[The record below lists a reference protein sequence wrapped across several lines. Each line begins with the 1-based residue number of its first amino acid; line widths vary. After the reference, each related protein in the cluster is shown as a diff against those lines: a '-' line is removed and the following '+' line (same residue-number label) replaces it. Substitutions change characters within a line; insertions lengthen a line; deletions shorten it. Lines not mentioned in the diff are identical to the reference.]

1 MTTATEET
9 KESTGTQ
16 ATAPQ
21 VAGVAL
27 RYVVYLVGVEE
38 PQLVGDERPVGD
50 LLALLRDA
58 RAAGKRK
65 GGDTLVLLGTALV
78 DADEVRMVALDV
90 RDEEDDLDDEEEDED
105 EGEDGRR
112 VIPAPTRGGLKTL

>member
-1 MTTATEET
+1 MTTTAEET

-16 ATAPQ
+16 ATTGQ

-38 PQLVGDERPVGD
+38 PQLVGDERTVGD

-58 RAAGKRK
+58 RAAGKKK

-90 RDEEDDLDDEEEDED
+90 RDEEEDLDDEEEDEED
-105 EGEDGRR
+105 EDGRR
-112 VIPAPTRGGLKTL
+112 VVPAPTRGGLKTL